1 MRKMI
6 EEHLVHNL
14 SKLSYGS
21 TAATTTSLALIIG
34 LHDTASARMG
44 IIGALLVIAIAD
56 NISDSLSIH
65 MYRESECS
73 QPGGNSNVYTI
84 SNFFARLLV
93 TGVFIGIVA
102 VCPMHLAVILSVA
115 VGFAVLT
122 VLSYLIARH
131 QKTSVA
137 LAILHHLSV
146 AAGVMVIS
154 YFVGHWISNAL
165 PG

>member
-1 MRKMI
+1 MGNITEKY
-6 EEHLVHNL
+6 LLHNL

-21 TAATTTSLALIIG
+21 TAATTTSLAVIVG
-34 LHDTASARMG
+34 LHDTAGARLG

-73 QPGGNSNVYTI
+73 EPGENSKVYTI
-84 SNFFARLLV
+84 SNFFARLFV
-93 TGVFIGIVA
+93 TGIFIGIVA
-102 VCPMHLAVILSVA
+102 VFPMHVA
-115 VGFAVLT
+115 VAVSVCLGIAVLS

-137 LAILHHLSV
+137 GAILHHLSV
-146 AAGVMVIS
+146 AVAVMVAS
-154 YFVGHWISNAL
+154 YFVGHMITRVFAV
-165 PG
+165 